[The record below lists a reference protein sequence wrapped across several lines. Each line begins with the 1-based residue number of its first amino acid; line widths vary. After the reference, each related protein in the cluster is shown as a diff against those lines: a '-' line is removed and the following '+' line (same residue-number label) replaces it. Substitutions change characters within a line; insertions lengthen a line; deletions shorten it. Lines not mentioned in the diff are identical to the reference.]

1 MNEDTKI
8 NCAIFQKQE
17 SGIGNIAEKIN
28 NAKEIHEKAE
38 LAEEMQKEVEVFFSC
53 TDYDESSMD
62 CKSCRCI
69 ANLRKKTAE
78 LIIKTKSLTEQGE

>member
-1 MNEDTKI
+1 MNEDIKV

-17 SGIGNIAEKIN
+17 PVIKNIAEKIN
-28 NAKEIHEKAE
+28 SVKDVQEKAN

-53 TDYDESSMD
+53 TDYDKNNID
-62 CKSCRCI
+62 CESCRFI

-78 LIIKTKSLTEQGE
+78 LIIKAKRLTE

>member
-17 SGIGNIAEKIN
+17 SVIGDIAEKIN
-28 NAKEIHEKAE
+28 NAKEVHEKAE

-53 TDYDESSMD
+53 TDYDKNNID
-62 CKSCRCI
+62 CENCRFI
-69 ANLRKKTAE
+69 ASLRKKTAE
-78 LIIKTKSLTEQGE
+78 LIIKAKRLTEEGE

>member
-1 MNEDTKI
+1 MNEDSKI
-8 NCAIFQKQE
+8 NCATFQKQE
-17 SGIGNIAEKIN
+17 SAIKNIVEKIN
-28 NAKEIHEKAE
+28 SVKEVQEKAE

-78 LIIKTKSLTEQGE
+78 LIIKTKSLTE

>member
-53 TDYDESSMD
+53 TDYDKNNID
-62 CKSCRCI
+62 CESCRFI

-78 LIIKTKSLTEQGE
+78 LIIKAKRLTE